1 MKLDKYISK
10 VQVITTSGTKE
21 YTYDKEQL
29 AKVEIKSK
37 EIQGATIVVN
47 YKLIVTNEGEL
58 PVTNV
63 KVADYIPE
71 GFNFT
76 SEMNK
81 NWTTN
86 SNGEAVNTTNQ
97 SIKPGESMELELILT
112 KTMTSNSTG
121 TFTNKAE
128 VREMKNSL
136 GTEDIDSKPGNKIE
150 TEDDFSK
157 ADLIISVGTG
167 ALVYISG
174 GIVLVALVT
183 IVVFLSYKYGIL
195 KIGKISLLGLVITVT
210 LIAGSDNVQAA
221 APSKA
226 KFTWSPYSYGY
237 YNNYGS
243 RYFYG
248 EEKTGNALCVQ
259 AGVGVAGAGSEY
271 KFNRYTG
278 SASYTEVDEE
288 AENLKFDLTKVEE
301 DKNKNPIQV
310 EEQHPDGIAM
320 KKLSTFKFKCSSTEA
335 ELKFYAYN
343 YNKNT
348 VYCKVESDSGIENN
362 GSGKYNIKEEYKNK
376 EIKFSI
382 YVKEEDYEKRN
393 CVY

>member
-1 MKLDKYISK
+1 MNSDAVVKEIMLMGEKTKVGITDTIDLNATVSNIDIGLIKNKICDVKLDKYISK

-29 AKVEIKSK
+29 AKIEIKSK

-81 NWTTN
+81 NWTIN

-128 VREMKNSL
+128 IREMKNSL
-136 GTEDIDSKPGNKIE
+136 GIEDIDSKPGNKIE

-157 ADLIISVGTG
+157 ADLIISVSTG
-167 ALVYISG
+167 ALVYISV
-174 GIVLVALVT
+174 GIVLAALV
-183 IVVFLSYKYGIL
+183 IIGVFLFYKYGIL
-195 KIGKISLLGLVITVT
+195 KNRKDIFVR
-210 LIAGSDNVQAA
+210 
-221 APSKA
+221 
-226 KFTWSPYSYGY
+226 Y
-237 YNNYGS
+237 YNYS
-243 RYFYG
+243 
-248 EEKTGNALCVQ
+248 
-259 AGVGVAGAGSEY
+259 
-271 KFNRYTG
+271 
-278 SASYTEVDEE
+278 
-288 AENLKFDLTKVEE
+288 
-301 DKNKNPIQV
+301 
-310 EEQHPDGIAM
+310 
-320 KKLSTFKFKCSSTEA
+320 
-335 ELKFYAYN
+335 
-343 YNKNT
+343 NT
-348 VYCKVESDSGIENN
+348 YCRK
-362 GSGKYNIKEEYKNK
+362 
-376 EIKFSI
+376 
-382 YVKEEDYEKRN
+382 
-393 CVY
+393 